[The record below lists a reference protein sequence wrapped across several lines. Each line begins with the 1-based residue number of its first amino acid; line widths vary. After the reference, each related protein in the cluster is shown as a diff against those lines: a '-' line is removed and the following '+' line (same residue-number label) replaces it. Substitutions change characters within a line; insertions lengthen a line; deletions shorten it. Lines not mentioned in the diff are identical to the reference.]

1 MTAEETKIQQEEK
14 KTKENEEML
23 KRMAELK
30 EMIEKNSTLK
40 TTLESE
46 PKRVLAKTYIEGT
59 PNSLKNLVSS
69 ILSSYAY
76 DTKGQQYTDRV
87 LAATLLVED
96 ITDNKKK

>member
-1 MTAEETKIQQEEK
+1 MATEEAKTQQEEK

-46 PKRVLAKTYIEGT
+46 PKKVLTKTYIEGT

-69 ILSSYAY
+69 IISSYSY
-76 DTKGQQYTDRV
+76 DSKGQQYTDRM
-87 LAATLLVED
+87 LAVTLLVED
-96 ITDNKKK
+96 ITQKK

>member
-1 MTAEETKIQQEEK
+1 MATEEAKTQQEEK

-46 PKRVLAKTYIEGT
+46 PKRVLTKTYIEGT
-59 PNSLKNLVSS
+59 PNSLKNLVGS

-87 LAATLLVED
+87 LAVTLLVED
-96 ITDNKKK
+96 ITQKK

>member
-1 MTAEETKIQQEEK
+1 MTTEENKMQQEEN

-46 PKRVLAKTYIEGT
+46 PKRVLTKTYIEGT
-59 PNSLKNLVSS
+59 PNSLKNLVGS

-87 LAATLLVED
+87 LAVTLLVED
-96 ITDNKKK
+96 ITQKKK

>member
-1 MTAEETKIQQEEK
+1 MATEETKTQQEEK

-46 PKRVLAKTYIEGT
+46 PKRVLTKTYIEGT
-59 PNSLKNLVSS
+59 PNSLKNLVGS

-87 LAATLLVED
+87 LAVTLLVED
-96 ITDNKKK
+96 ITQKK